1 MALNFVEPGSYI
13 KQERQL
19 QRQMEDKALGIDH
32 KNIQGYKKRVLELQD
47 RRLNAKHRLE
57 LAEERGVAPTDV
69 TDKLEELNPN
79 LIPLKAGS
87 RLENKDSWVSPLLL
101 SIDLPQGDDEPWLEW
116 WDRGIILLNTGE
128 DPFKTMNARKHQ
140 TLDIKPD
147 LCMINDKKF
156 NNYIEHPCK
165 MDGRKRKLKETPA
178 IMLTKTE
185 RKKLRRRKRQE
196 MFKKIQDKIRIGL
209 IPPPP
214 PKLKLSNLMRV
225 LKDQSVADP
234 SKVEKQV
241 REQMEERLRNHEM
254 RNEERK
260 LTPEQRSKKHAKKWQ
275 VGKNDEI
282 EAALFTLKSLD
293 NPKMLFKVDVN
304 AQQFH
309 LTGCCIVASH
319 APSIVVVEGEST
331 HTSHKTIVCREQT
344 LHKEIH
350 QTANAAHKVGGM
362 RNAR

>member
-1 MALNFVEPGSYI
+1 M
-13 KQERQL
+13 
-19 QRQMEDKALGIDH
+19 
-32 KNIQGYKKRVLELQD
+32 
-47 RRLNAKHRLE
+47 
-57 LAEERGVAPTDV
+57 
-69 TDKLEELNPN
+69 
-79 LIPLKAGS
+79 
-87 RLENKDSWVSPLLL
+87 
-101 SIDLPQGDDEPWLEW
+101 
-116 WDRGIILLNTGE
+116 
-128 DPFKTMNARKHQ
+128 
-140 TLDIKPD
+140 
-147 LCMINDKKF
+147 
-156 NNYIEHPCK
+156 
-165 MDGRKRKLKETPA
+165 
-178 IMLTKTE
+178 
-185 RKKLRRRKRQE
+185 
-196 MFKKIQDKIRIGL
+196 
-209 IPPPP
+209 
-214 PKLKLSNLMRV
+214 
-225 LKDQSVADP
+225 
-234 SKVEKQV
+234 EKQV